1 MLKFS
6 NSQIIVVDDGS
17 TDKTYDLLRAVKD
30 IILLRH
36 KINLGKGAAIRTGL
50 ERTQGEY
57 IVFIDGDLDISSA
70 QIRLLFDV
78 LEVEQ
83 ADVVIGSKLH
93 SCSIVHYPVTRRI
106 LSLGYYW
113 LIKFLFGLSCHDTQ
127 TGLKLFKS
135 AV

>member
-1 MLKFS
+1 MINIIVPVYNEARHIAENIASIKLTMLKFS

-57 IVFIDGDLDISSA
+57 I
-70 QIRLLFDV
+70 LF
-78 LEVEQ
+78 
-83 ADVVIGSKLH
+83 
-93 SCSIVHYPVTRRI
+93 
-106 LSLGYYW
+106 LSTE
-113 LIKFLFGLSCHDTQ
+113 I
-127 TGLKLFKS
+127 
-135 AV
+135 